1 MWKDDSLDDLEEEGR
16 PDAEEGQDEDEE
28 YEYEEDYEIEEPHGG
43 GVVLRILLAVF
54 ILCVAAAV
62 VLFLLRFL
70 SRPVIQENNTVLD
83 ITASDP
89 AVMPEEPEELSENDS
104 STAIESISAPEP
116 TIEPTPEPTPTPPPF
131 PEQYMIPGVEP
142 GDLTAV
148 RSYIQG
154 QLDAIANDDACPH
167 WDSITV
173 NEDCSVFTVVIN
185 SVLET
190 DAEIAAVGKMLE
202 FSKMYAAHA
211 GTTAKEIRIDTM
223 NRLGQLLWSKTPEG

>member
-1 MWKDDSLDDLEEEGR
+1 MVG
-16 PDAEEGQDEDEE
+16 
-28 YEYEEDYEIEEPHGG
+28 
-43 GVVLRILLAVF
+43 
-54 ILCVAAAV
+54 
-62 VLFLLRFL
+62 
-70 SRPVIQENNTVLD
+70 

-89 AVMPEEPEELSENDS
+89 ADIPEEQEALPGSDI
-104 STAIESISAPEP
+104 STAIEPVSTPDP
-116 TIEPTPEPTPTPPPF
+116 TSEPTPEPTPTPPPF
-131 PEQYMIPGVEP
+131 PEQYQIPGVEP

-148 RSYIQG
+148 HSYIQG
-154 QLDAIANDDACPH
+154 ELDAIANDASCPH
-167 WDSITV
+167 WDSITA

-185 SVLET
+185 NVLET